1 LQKKK
6 YQNSDDNVLMSRI
19 CSGDTGAFDVLYN
32 RYSHR
37 LLHYFFKMLGGDEDR
52 AQDFLQT
59 LFLKIVENPK
69 QYKKGYNFQSWI
81 FTIAHNMCKNEYR
94 RMETQK
100 RFSNEIEK
108 SHLEHQADDKQ
119 IDDKIDYSKFKDALY
134 NELSKIEPDHR
145 SIFILRFQ
153 EQLSVPEIKEIIGCS
168 EGTVKSRLFYT
179 TKKLAKC
186 LSEYHPYQ

>member
-1 LQKKK
+1 MQKKK

-32 RYSHR
+32 RYSQR

>member
-1 LQKKK
+1 
-6 YQNSDDNVLMSRI
+6 
-19 CSGDTGAFDVLYN
+19 
-32 RYSHR
+32 
-37 LLHYFFKMLGGDEDR
+37 
-52 AQDFLQT
+52 
-59 LFLKIVENPK
+59 
-69 QYKKGYNFQSWI
+69 
-81 FTIAHNMCKNEYR
+81 
-94 RMETQK
+94 METQK

>member
-1 LQKKK
+1 MKKNN
-6 YQNSDDNVLMSRI
+6 YQNSNDAVLMSRI
-19 CSGDTGAFDVLYN
+19 RSGDTGAFGELYN
-32 RYSHR
+32 RYSQR
-37 LLHYFFKMLGGDEDR
+37 LLYYFFRMLGGNEDR

-59 LFLKIVENPK
+59 LFLKLIENPK
-69 QYKKGYNFQSWI
+69 LYKKGNNFQSWI

-94 RMETQK
+94 RLHSEK
-100 RFSNEIEK
+100 RFSNEIENN
-108 SHLEHQADDKQ
+108 HLGHHDDYNR